1 MGIRCNTAKSS
12 DSARWHCPRFGRSCL
27 TYRRSWLEREQGRG
41 QAKRANGDPRGGDS
55 RMSSKDR
62 TVEQDDKDR
71 QLGIGELPDGTL
83 NVVSRNNPELIRRL
97 AKMKA
102 REEAEVAKASKT
114 TKDE

>member
-1 MGIRCNTAKSS
+1 
-12 DSARWHCPRFGRSCL
+12 
-27 TYRRSWLEREQGRG
+27 
-41 QAKRANGDPRGGDS
+41 
-55 RMSSKDR
+55 MSSKDR

>member
-1 MGIRCNTAKSS
+1 
-12 DSARWHCPRFGRSCL
+12 
-27 TYRRSWLEREQGRG
+27 
-41 QAKRANGDPRGGDS
+41 
-55 RMSSKDR
+55 MSSKDR

-114 TKDE
+114 SKTTKDE